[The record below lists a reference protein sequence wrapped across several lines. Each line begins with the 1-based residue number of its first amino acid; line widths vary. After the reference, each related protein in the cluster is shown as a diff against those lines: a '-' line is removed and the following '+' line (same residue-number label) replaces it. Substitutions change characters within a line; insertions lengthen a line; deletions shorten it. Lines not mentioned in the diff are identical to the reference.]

1 MTFQDGSQQVGS
13 AFVCD
18 RPVQGDFPNFFQAAL
33 ITGNS
38 RSSLSG
44 PTDCVLNAR
53 DTLIRGFA
61 SGSRQP
67 LRGVEDVVETLIPRG
82 ATAKIIGEGLVRDW
96 RNLTAPQARHRLK
109 GWHPVDILRYRRDF
123 GAMWPNGIAFSGG
136 TAMGHVSIHLQAG
149 TRPMRLDQ
157 YATRAFRA
165 DPGLV
170 GRAIAGTLGA
180 DEETSTEPA
189 LSQRVDRNLIF
200 EWCNAD
206 WGCPSSEYLL
216 D

>member
-1 MTFQDGSQQVGS
+1 MIFQDGSQEVS
-13 AFVCD
+13 STFVCD
-18 RPVQGDFPNFFQAAL
+18 RPAHGDFPNFFQAAL

-38 RSSLSG
+38 RSSWSG
-44 PTDCVLNAR
+44 PTDCVLNTR
-53 DTLIRGFA
+53 DTLIRGFVA
-61 SGSRQP
+61 GTRQP
-67 LRGVEDVVETLIPRG
+67 LRGVEEVVATLIPRG
-82 ATAKIIGEGLVRDW
+82 ATAKVIGETLVRDW
-96 RNLTAPQARHRLK
+96 RSLTVNQAQHRLT
-109 GWHPVDILRYRRDF
+109 GWHAVDIVRYQRDF

-149 TRPMRLDQ
+149 TRPIRLDQ
-157 YATRAFRA
+157 YATRAWHA

-180 DEETSTEPA
+180 GEETSTEPA

-206 WGCPSSEYLL
+206 WGCPSSEYIL